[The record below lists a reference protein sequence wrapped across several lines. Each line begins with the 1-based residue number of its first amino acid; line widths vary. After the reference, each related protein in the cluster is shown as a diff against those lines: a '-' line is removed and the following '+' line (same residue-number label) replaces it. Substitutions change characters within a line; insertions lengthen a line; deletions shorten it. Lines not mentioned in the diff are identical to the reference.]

1 MNVLRLK
8 TWSERQQV
16 LAIILMAGAI
26 IFAIYFF
33 LLLPQNQRRRRLTR
47 DISGMRSQLQQQNYL
62 MGESALRKERDEEDG
77 HNHNLCTQWTNL
89 AARLAAFSN
98 QAELAKS
105 YVGHIDFKVALFDVR
120 RRLQHKSQEL
130 GISLPHHLGM
140 DDEVRSNEDAR
151 QLMLQLRAVEKL
163 VDMALDLK
171 INMLRSI
178 EPMPQILHRVGGSGT
193 EEDPGDTYLEEYPVQ
208 VEFFGSFENL
218 YDLLYA
224 ILEPEHVF
232 VLRRLRVE
240 STSYASP
247 GLLTM
252 KAMLSALVF
261 TKGPEDTL
269 PTRVAS
275 ARRRTPTG
283 Y

>member
-16 LAIILMAGAI
+16 LAIILMAGSA

-33 LLLPQNQRRRRLTR
+33 LLMPQNRKRRLLKR
-47 DISGMRSQLQQQNYL
+47 EISDMRSQLRQQNYL
-62 MGESALRKERDEEDG
+62 TGESALRRERDEEDG
-77 HNHNLCTQWTNL
+77 HNRGLRAQWTNL
-89 AARLAAFSN
+89 AVRLAAFSN
-98 QAELAKS
+98 QAELADS
-105 YVGHIDFKVALFDVR
+105 HVGHIDFKVALFDVR
-120 RRLQHKSQEL
+120 RRLQYKSRQL
-130 GISLPHHLGM
+130 GISLPHDLGM

-163 VDMALDLK
+163 VDVALDLK
-171 INMLRSI
+171 ISMLRSI
-178 EPMPQILHRVGGSGT
+178 EPMPQILHRVGGSA
-193 EEDPGDTYLEEYPVQ
+193 EKNEPGKAYLEEYPVQ

-218 YDLLYA
+218 YELLHA

-247 GLLTM
+247 GLLTI

-269 PTRVAS
+269 PRRVAV

-283 Y
+283 H